1 MTAVK
6 STSPQ
11 DATGAANARGLSRAM
26 RVALSLAVL
35 CASLAL
41 YRQYHAK
48 NWDIARRAALHVART
63 MRPGAL

>member
-6 STSPQ
+6 STSPL
-11 DATGAANARGLSRAM
+11 DATGTAAARGLSRAM

-48 NWDIARRAALHVART
+48 NWDIARKATLHVART